1 MKAFRAAIFHLLSDP
16 TKTGDQDAFEYWD
29 DGGLLVDDG
38 HVVAVGPWG
47 DVERQLPNDA
57 VVTRFDDALIMPGFV
72 DTHVHYPQIEVIAS
86 YGVQLLDW
94 LKNYTFPAEQKF
106 ADATHASAM
115 SDFFLEELLK
125 NGTTCAL
132 IFSTVHK
139 QATDI
144 LFQAAQKL
152 RMRIIAGKSLMDRNA
167 PEALCDTAETGYADS
182 ADLIKKWHG
191 RDRLAY
197 AVTPRFAVT
206 STPEQLS
213 AAGRLVAEN
222 PGVYMQTHLSE
233 NEKEVDLIKELFPN
247 GQNYL
252 SVYDDAGLLCDHS
265 VFAHCI
271 HLEQDEFERLGNAG
285 AGIAFCPTS
294 NLFLGSGLFDLKRAL
309 AHDIK
314 VGLGTDVGG
323 GTSFSMFQ
331 TMGEAYKV
339 CQMRGAPLDPLN
351 SIYLA
356 TLGGAKTLNLDDK
369 IGNLCPGKEADFIVV
384 DPHSSPL
391 ISHRYRLAQSP
402 SEKMFVLN
410 ILGDDRL
417 IKSTYVLGEAAY
429 ERNHVSSD
437 QRTGIS
443 KTSS

>member
-1 MKAFRAAIFHLLSDP
+1 MKAFRAAIFHLLNDP
-16 TKTGDQDAFEYWD
+16 ATVAEQDAYEYWE
-29 DGGLLVDDG
+29 DGGLLVEDG
-38 HVVAVGPWG
+38 RVTAIGPWAE
-47 DVERQLPNDA
+47 VVRQMPRDT
-57 VVTRFDDALIMPGFV
+57 VVTHFKDALILPGFV
-72 DTHVHYPQIEVIAS
+72 DTHVHFPQIDVIAS

-115 SDFFLEELLK
+115 STFFLEELLK
-125 NGTTCAL
+125 NGTTSAL

-167 PEALCDTAETGYADS
+167 PTALCDTAESGYADS
-182 ADLIKKWHG
+182 AELIKKWHG
-191 RDRLAY
+191 CGRLSY

-213 AAGRLVAEN
+213 AAGRLVKEN
-222 PGVYMQTHLSE
+222 PGVYMQTHMSE
-233 NEKEVDLIKELFPN
+233 NDQEVALIKELFPSA
-247 GQNYL
+247 QNYL

-271 HLEQDEFERLGNAG
+271 HLEQDEFNRLGKAG

-309 AHDIK
+309 THDIK

-331 TMGEAYKV
+331 TMAEAYKV
-339 CQMRGAPLDPLN
+339 CQMRGAPLDPLH
-351 SIYLA
+351 SMYLA
-356 TLGGAKTLNLDDK
+356 TLGGAKTLNLDEK
-369 IGNLCPGKEADFIVV
+369 IGNLHPGKEADFIVI
-384 DPHSSPL
+384 DTHSSPL
-391 ISHRYRLAQSP
+391 ISHRYGLAQSP

-417 IKSTYVLGEAAY
+417 IRSTFILGEAVY
-429 ERNHVSSD
+429 ERD
-437 QRTGIS
+437 QASPGRSPVNSTTL
-443 KTSS
+443 K

>member
-1 MKAFRAAIFHLLSDP
+1 MKAFRSAIFHLLKDP
-16 TKTGDQDAFEYWD
+16 TADGAQGAYEYWD

-38 HVVAVGPWG
+38 HVAAIGPWAE
-47 DVERQLPNDA
+47 VERQVPNG
-57 VVTRFDDALIMPGFV
+57 TETTHFKDALIMPGFV
-72 DTHVHYPQIEVIAS
+72 DTHVHFPQIDVIAS
-86 YGVQLLDW
+86 YGTQLLDW

-106 ADATHASAM
+106 ADADHASMM
-115 SDFFLEELLK
+115 SDFFLGELLK
-125 NGTTCAL
+125 NGTTSAL

-139 QATDI
+139 QATDL
-144 LFQAAQKL
+144 LFQSAQKK

-167 PEALCDTAETGYADS
+167 PDALCDTAETGYADS

-191 RDRLAY
+191 RDRLSY

-206 STPEQLS
+206 STPEQLA
-213 AAGRLVAEN
+213 AAGRLVREN

-233 NEKEVDLIKELFPN
+233 NEQEVALIKELFPDAH
-247 GQNYL
+247 NYL

-265 VFAHCI
+265 IFAHCI
-271 HLEQDEFERLGNAG
+271 HLEQDEFDRVGQAG

-294 NLFLGSGLFDLKRAL
+294 NLFLGSGLFDLRRAL
-309 AHDIK
+309 GHEIK

-331 TMGEAYKV
+331 TMSEAYKV
-339 CQMRGAPLDPLN
+339 CQMRGAPLDPLH
-351 SIYLA
+351 SVYLA

-369 IGNLCPGKEADFIVV
+369 IGNLSAGKEADFIVV

-391 ISHRYRLAQSP
+391 IAHRYGLAQSI
-402 SEKMFVLN
+402 SEKIFVLN

-417 IKSTYVLGEAAY
+417 IQSTFILGEAAY
-429 ERNHVSSD
+429 DRGNASPSTST
-437 QRTGIS
+437 RLSTIS
-443 KTSS
+443 T